1 MWVLLFPTN
10 VKLPDAT
17 ADGLGPTDGV
27 GTFCEEVDCP
37 HAELKRNRAV
47 TSRGEIPG
55 EPIRCSVV
63 TELASGY
70 TSLEDLPDPTRRR
83 KAASL

>member
-1 MWVLLFPTN
+1 MCVSLVCTD
-10 VKLPDAT
+10 VKLPEATPGDPDAT

-37 HAELKRNRAV
+37 HAEPRRNRAV
-47 TSRGEIPG
+47 TSRAEIPG

-63 TELASGY
+63 TELGVR
-70 TSLEDLPDPTRRR
+70 LHLVGEPV
-83 KAASL
+83 